1 MNIIKAFGTTNTNYY
16 SNGLK
21 RKYIVLHYTAGTKSV
36 KGSARNVASMF
47 KSGSVGGSADFI
59 VDDVE
64 IVQYNSDIAHR
75 ACWSVGGKKYSYM
88 TTSEGGRYYGICTNS
103 NSINIEMCSNKV
115 NTKKLGA
122 TDTDWYLTEAT
133 INNAVELTKYLMK
146 QYNIPVENVIMHH
159 QVTGKIC
166 PNPWCV
172 DKSRLSKWNDFKNR
186 LEEKV
191 VKQNI
196 KINGITVY
204 QVMGCGT
211 QRGYVEYVR
220 GHEVDINM
228 LPKIKFEIVVS
239 DEEWEK
245 KTISAIQKAAY
256 TGHPG
261 DGKIFS
267 YDLKSAMRIR
277 TKETGYDAI
286 QPEDDED

>member
-1 MNIIKAFGTTNTNYY
+1 MNIIKAFGTTNTDYY
-16 SNGLK
+16 SKTLQK
-21 RKYIVLHYTAGTKSV
+21 KYIVLHYTAGTRSV

-59 VDDVE
+59 VDDAE
-64 IVQYNSDIAHR
+64 IVQYNSDISHR
-75 ACWSVGGKKYSYM
+75 ACWAVGGKKYTSM
-88 TTSEGGRYYGICTNS
+88 TPSEGGKYYNICTNS
-103 NSINIEMCSNKV
+103 NSISIEMCSNKV

-172 DKSRLSKWNDFKNR
+172 NQSRLSKWQDFKSR

-196 KINGITVY
+196 KING
-204 QVMGCGT
+204 
-211 QRGYVEYVR
+211 
-220 GHEVDINM
+220 
-228 LPKIKFEIVVS
+228 KIKTV
-239 DEEWEK
+239 D
-245 KTISAIQKAAY
+245 AINK
-256 TGHPG
+256 
-261 DGKIFS
+261 DGFTYVKIRDLS
-267 YDLKSAMRIR
+267 ELLNIGYD
-277 TKETGYDAI
+277 KETKLISVGVK
-286 QPEDDED
+286 

>member
-21 RKYIVLHYTAGTKSV
+21 RKYIVLHYTAGTRSV

-47 KSGSVGGSADFI
+47 KNGSVGGSADFI
-59 VDDVE
+59 VDDSE
-64 IVQYNSDIAHR
+64 IVQYNCDISHR
-75 ACWSVGGKKYSYM
+75 ACWAVGGKKYTSM
-88 TTSEGGRYYGICTNS
+88 TTSEGGKYYGICTNS
-103 NSINIEMCSNKV
+103 NSINIEMCSNKI

-172 DKSRLSKWNDFKNR
+172 NKNRLSSWYSFKNR
-186 LEEKV
+186 LEEKI

-196 KINGITVY
+196 KINGKVKTVNAINKD
-204 QVMGCGT
+204 
-211 QRGYVEYVR
+211 GYTYIKIR
-220 GHEVDINM
+220 DLSDI
-228 LPKIKFEIVVS
+228 VS
-239 DEEWEK
+239 
-245 KTISAIQKAAY
+245 I
-256 TGHPG
+256 G
-261 DGKIFS
+261 
-267 YDLKSAMRIR
+267 YD
-277 TKETGYDAI
+277 KETKLI
-286 QPEDDED
+286 SVSVK